1 MNGGSLPM
9 HEAIGADDIASVN
22 LTDALMAEADSE
34 DGDDSAHFFNHL
46 AADPRVVRSA
56 GARRYTDTLGCF
68 LANFIERDLVVA
80 MHLHLRAQ
88 FSEVLDEV
96 VGERIVVVD
105 DKQHGREST
114 GRT

>member
-1 MNGGSLPM
+1 MYF
-9 HEAIGADDIASVN
+9 
-22 LTDALMAEADSE
+22 
-34 DGDDSAHFFNHL
+34 HF
-46 AADPRVVRSA
+46 
-56 GARRYTDTLGCF
+56 
-68 LANFIERDLVVA
+68 
-80 MHLHLRAQ
+80 RAQ

>member
-9 HEAIGADDIASVN
+9 HEAIGADNIASVD
-22 LTDALMAEADSE
+22 LADALMTEADSE
-34 DGDDSAHFFNHL
+34 DGNDSAHFFNHL